1 MACKDTN
8 LGVNNFIVFE
18 GIDGSG
24 TTTQIKYLESVFS
37 QRNISVNFTAEPT
50 ERPEGK
56 LIRRILKGELDADPG
71 TVTHLFASDRYQ
83 HLYGKGGIFE
93 HLNRGEIVICDRY
106 VLSSLAY
113 QGISCGNDL
122 PHYLNARFPPP
133 GLTVFFR
140 IEASKA
146 MQRIQK
152 RQELEIFEQLPF
164 QQAVEAAYEA
174 EIAVAIQSGW
184 KIEILNAEESLE
196 NVSHRLVEIIDQHL
210 SESAWHRRS

>member
-1 MACKDTN
+1 MAGKDTN
-8 LGVNNFIVFE
+8 LVVNNFIVFE

-24 TTTQIKYLESVFS
+24 TTTQMAYLASVFS
-37 QRNISVNFTAEPT
+37 QRKTPFFFTAEPT

-71 TVTHLFASDRYQ
+71 TVAHLFASDRYQ
-83 HLYGKGGIFE
+83 HLYGKDGILE
-93 HLNRGEIVICDRY
+93 HLERGEIVICDRY

-146 MQRIQK
+146 MQRVQK
-152 RQELEIFEQLPF
+152 RQELEIFEKLPF

-174 EIAVAIQSGW
+174 EIASAMQSGW
-184 KIEILNAEESLE
+184 KIEILNAADSLE
-196 NVSHRLVEIIDQHL
+196 NVSRQLVEIIDRHL
-210 SESAWHRRS
+210 SESA